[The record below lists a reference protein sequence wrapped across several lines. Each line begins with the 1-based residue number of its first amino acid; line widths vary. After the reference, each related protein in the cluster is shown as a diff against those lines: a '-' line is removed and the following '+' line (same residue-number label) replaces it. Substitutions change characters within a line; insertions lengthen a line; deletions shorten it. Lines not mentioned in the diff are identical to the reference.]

1 MLYTESEK
9 LCQPIHGYK
18 FVNSYLICKFS
29 FSAAKIDKFPTKS
42 ILVYPP
48 HLKYV
53 AALPWETYN
62 CICICTD
69 TFLET
74 LSTLP
79 LTSEESISR
88 HVSVQMVDMRNTFC
102 EQTHAN
108 DLHFHVFL
116 VQVSSAHGVRFVL
129 C

>member
-1 MLYTESEK
+1 MSQKNCTAVTMAITLSI
-9 LCQPIHGYK
+9 LGRFAH
-18 FVNSYLICKFS
+18 FFA
-29 FSAAKIDKFPTKS
+29 AAKSDKFPTKS

-53 AALPWETYN
+53 AAYLKKLQT
-62 CICICTD
+62 IRKD

-74 LSTLP
+74 LSTLQ
-79 LTSEESISR
+79 LTSGESISR
-88 HVSVQMVDMRNTFC
+88 HVSVQMVQDILNAFC

-108 DLHFHVFL
+108 NSYFHVFL
-116 VQVSSAHGVRFVL
+116 VQVASAHGVRFLL